1 MAMFPRSLALP
12 MTRLTAVL
20 SALLLSASF
29 AGAQAPAASSSSPAN
44 LALASLESASPAS
57 AAREDLRVLFVGQDA
72 TDLKIM
78 FSSMAVPRTRQLY
91 RERTAAWESL
101 LRYHFEHVTVVHG
114 EDYRVEMSDDVDVT
128 IFDVPPKALTA
139 VKRGTDPDTG
149 KSTYQAA
156 TYLPESFDRPAI
168 MISASAPRIG
178 EPLGLKLDW
187 L

>member
-29 AGAQAPAASSSSPAN
+29 AGAQAPAASSSSPVS
-44 LALASLESASPAS
+44 LASASPAS
-57 AAREDLRVLFVGQDA
+57 AAREDLHVLFVGQDPA
-72 TDLKIM
+72 DLKIM